1 MSDRLSKYIRVRY
14 TGPGVNLGRYGQ
26 LLPGT
31 VFSMTRRDWYY
42 LEDSPGGVPPTFE
55 KVGEADEDL
64 PKVTPASV
72 EAEAKPETAEVGETE
87 KGKES
92 PASGGSPTGTRKTGN
107 PKPRQHKP
115 KGA

>member
-1 MSDRLSKYIRVRY
+1 MSDRLSMYIRVRY

-72 EAEAKPETAEVGETE
+72 EAKPETAEAGETE
-87 KGKES
+87 KGKGS
-92 PASGGSPTGTRKTGN
+92 PASGGSPTGTKKTGN
-107 PKPRQHKP
+107 PKPRQRKP